1 MRLDNKVAYI
11 TGAGSGIGKETA
23 LLFSEK
29 GASVVLA
36 DINKENLNSV
46 KKEIEDLGGKALVVE
61 VDVTNR
67 ESIEKS
73 LDKTIKEFDKID
85 ILINNAGINMDSL
98 TVKMKED
105 KWDKV
110 LNVNLKGTFN
120 CCQIIG
126 KHMIEKESGKIVNT
140 ASIGALGN
148 IGQANYSASKAGVI
162 GLTKTL
168 SLEFA
173 RYNINVNCISPGA
186 TETQMTAGIP
196 DKVKDFLI
204 KKIPLRKFA
213 EPKEIAKAHLFMA
226 SDYSNYVTGQVLFVD
241 GGISIGI

>member
-11 TGAGSGIGKETA
+11 TGAGGGIGKETA

-29 GASVVLA
+29 GASVILA
-36 DINKENLNSV
+36 DINKDNLNSV
-46 KKEIEDLGGKALVVE
+46 KEEIENLGGEALVVV
-61 VDVTNR
+61 VDVTSR

-73 LDKTIKEFDKID
+73 TEKAIEKFGKID

-98 TVKMKED
+98 TIKMKED

-110 LNVNLKGTFN
+110 LDVNLKGTFN

-126 KHMIEKESGKIVNT
+126 RHMVEKENGKIINT

-226 SDYSNYVTGQVLFVD
+226 SEYSDYITGQVLFVD
-241 GGISIGI
+241 GGISVGI